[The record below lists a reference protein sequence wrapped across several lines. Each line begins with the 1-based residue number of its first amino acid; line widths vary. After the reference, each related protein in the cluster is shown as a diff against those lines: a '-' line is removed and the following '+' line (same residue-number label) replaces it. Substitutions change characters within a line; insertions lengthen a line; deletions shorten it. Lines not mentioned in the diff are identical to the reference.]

1 MSYETIQSLGF
12 RQERLDTVYPL
23 KGAILLK
30 DGRDK
35 VLQLKLHNGSREVI
49 DKVVI
54 EITSISEKGEELG
67 VQSFTYND
75 LLVDSGMD
83 FGSNIPIPLMFDAA
97 TVKVTVKKVDND
109 IYIKNN
115 RVVMSKSFG
124 ASSYNAVVCVV
135 FLVYTLTVLLSFL
148 GTASTIIPY
157 TLCSY
162 LMVQMIYSDSKKFKV
177 MKLINIV
184 YFFAFILALNIV
196 NVQVMMEHRIS
207 NSFYYYSNNNYFDS
221 IILLAKILP
230 LIMWTIWLF
239 VSFRNEKRAR
249 TYATVALCI
258 IYLVGVIFEIHWISL
273 CAVLAVCIWSWR
285 RIIKRR
291 FELLPRVKEEK

>member
-1 MSYETIQSLGF
+1 MSYETIQSLAF

-35 VLQLKLHNGSREVI
+35 VLQLKLHNGTREVI
-49 DKVVI
+49 AKLVI

-97 TVKVTVKKVDND
+97 TVKVAVKKVDND

-148 GTASTIIPY
+148 GIAYTIIPY

-162 LMVQMIYSDSKKFKV
+162 LMVQMIYSDTKKFKV
-177 MKLINIV
+177 MKRINIV
-184 YFFAFILALNIV
+184 YFFVFIWALNIE
-196 NVQVMMEHRIS
+196 MRIEHIIS
-207 NSFYYYSNNNYFDS
+207 KVFYYSDYNFLDS
-221 IILLAKILP
+221 IILQVKILP

-239 VSFRNEKRAR
+239 ISFRNEKRAR
-249 TYATVALCI
+249 TYATAALCI
-258 IYLVGVIFEIHWISL
+258 IYLVGSIFEIHWISL